1 MDWATNMKQLK
12 SSKEMKYKQY
22 GISDSKVLLTW
33 TSVIQFN
40 IYMSYIEMQYAQ
52 DCNFTQCSDIKLCSV
67 NILSDR
73 K

>member
-12 SSKEMKYKQY
+12 SNKEMKYEQY

-40 IYMSYIEMQYAQ
+40 IFMSYIEMQYAQ
-52 DCNFTQCSDIKLCSV
+52 DCNFTVTLNCSV
-67 NILSDR
+67 NILSD
-73 K
+73 KE